1 MRDVIWIQLDSI
13 RHDHTSVPSSSYE
26 RSTTP
31 KLAQLA
37 ASDRAYDFSRC
48 YSHGIWTPASTASIL
63 TGLPPSRH
71 GVGMYQQSLSQEVNT
86 IPKLLSE
93 IGYTTTGIST
103 NVQISDLTDL
113 TRGFN
118 NFHYLIK
125 ENLLDSSTIRELLE
139 FTYLAKKESAGFTL
153 DTKKHNASYFVN
165 ELAKRQISKASSST
179 SPLFLF
185 VHHNVTHH
193 AYYPPD
199 YFQSSFGEPELG
211 IDQALELV
219 LDMSYN
225 INKYIA
231 DGCSFS
237 DKEWS
242 ALKMMYDATLRYAD
256 QKISELVD
264 YSQKHLDDPIIVV
277 TADHGEFLGEDGL
290 LDHKISTNTAVS
302 HVPLIV
308 LGVDLDPDLED
319 RIIQHSDIMQTVLQ
333 QAGTEI
339 DVPVGYDLKQ
349 QVRSYA
355 VTQRGSERCSN
366 QISDIKRHNAKFGAS
381 SFPNADVH
389 SVQTEDYRYAYSEDF
404 SRLFELG
411 GEDRIADSVKGD
423 IADELEQFISE
434 WLNEWGRPILSDDE
448 KEIDQKTQKRLRD
461 LGYMTE

>member
-13 RHDHTSVPSSSYE
+13 RYDHTSVPSSSYK

-31 KLAQLA
+31 KLKQLA
-37 ASDRAYDFSRC
+37 AGDRAYDFSRC
-48 YSHGIWTPASTASIL
+48 YFHGIWTPASTASIL

-71 GVGMYQQSLSQEVNT
+71 GVGMYQQSLPQEVDT
-86 IPKLLSE
+86 YPELLSE
-93 IGYTTTGIST
+93 TGYTTTGIST
-103 NVQISDLTDL
+103 NVQISDLTDMN
-113 TRGFN
+113 RGFD

-125 ENLLDSSTIRELLE
+125 ENLLNSSTIRELLE
-139 FTYLAKKESAGFTL
+139 FICLAEEESAGYTW

-165 ELAKRQISKASSST
+165 ELAKRQISKASSSS

-193 AYYPPD
+193 AYYPPE

-231 DGCSFS
+231 NGCAFS

-256 QKISELVD
+256 QKIAELVD
-264 YSQKHLDDPIIVV
+264 YSQNHLDDPLIVV
-277 TADHGEFLGEDGL
+277 TADHGEFFGEDGL

-308 LGVDLDPDLED
+308 QGVNLDRDIED
-319 RIIQHSDIMQTVLQ
+319 QIVQHSDIMQTVLQ

-339 DVPVGYDLKQ
+339 NVPIGYDLNQ

-355 VTQRGSERCSN
+355 VTQRGSERCDN
-366 QISDIKRHNAKFGAS
+366 QISDINRHNAKFDS
-381 SFPNADVH
+381 DSFPDADVH

-404 SRLFELG
+404 SRLFEIG
-411 GEDRIADSVKGD
+411 GEDRIVDSVKGE
-423 IADELEQFISE
+423 IVDELEQFISE
-434 WLNEWGRPILSDDE
+434 WLNKWGQPILSDGE
-448 KEIDQKTQKRLRD
+448 KEIDEKTQKRLRD